1 MTLPPFKK
9 PNKQTTDRMRK
20 VLRKG
25 TDLERSMALILKS
38 EGIKFRSQPEI
49 KGNPDFR
56 ILGTRIIVFCDSSFW
71 HGRWLNTRK
80 AERFHK
86 NHEFWRAKLLRNR
99 SRDRKVS
106 RDLKKRGWTVLRF
119 WGQDILQHPRRVAS
133 RIWKEIKLHDFS

>member
-1 MTLPPFKK
+1 MSLPPFKK
-9 PNKQTTDRMRK
+9 PNKQTTDRMLK

-25 TDLERSMALILKS
+25 TDLERSMALILKR
-38 EGIKFRSQPEI
+38 ERIKFRSQPKV

-71 HGRWLNTRK
+71 HGRWFDTPK

-99 SRDRKVS
+99 SRDRRVS
-106 RDLKKRGWTVLRF
+106 RDLRKRGWVVLRL
-119 WGQDILQHPRRVAS
+119 WDKDIFQHPRRVGS
-133 RIWKEIKLHDFS
+133 GIRKTITRYQLN